1 MTLLAHALA
10 ASCAAP
16 SLLLAQ
22 TTGGGPFQFSL
33 RAVWEEMGWTATGVL
48 VVLLLM
54 SVYSLA
60 LMLERYLTFK
70 TAARQSREFVPKV
83 SELLRLAQLD
93 DALKL
98 SRSYGKSHLAV
109 VVNSGLQ
116 ELAAAGRAGRLHQ
129 PQQQPRTLRRAK
141 RAVRRA
147 AAMKTAD
154 LERGLSSLATVGSTA
169 PFVGLF
175 GTVVGIINAF
185 GKMDEAQEA
194 GLSVVAGGISEA
206 LVTTAFGLVVA
217 IPAVWMFNY
226 FSNRVH
232 VFGVEM
238 HNSAEELIDY
248 FLQQSESR
256 DEGPQL
262 RP

>member
-16 SLLLAQ
+16 ALLFGQ
-22 TTGGGPFQFSL
+22 TTGGQPFQFSW
-33 RAVWEEMGWTATGVL
+33 RAVWDEIGWTAFGVL

-54 SVYSLA
+54 SIYSLA

-98 SRSYGKSHLAV
+98 SRDYGKSHLAV

-116 ELAAAGRAGRLHQ
+116 ELAAAGRTG
-129 PQQQPRTLRRAK
+129 QPRRAQTLRRAK

-147 AAMKTAD
+147 AAMKAAD

-185 GKMDEAQEA
+185 GKMDEAQES
-194 GLSVVAGGISEA
+194 GLGVVAGGISEA

-248 FLQQSESR
+248 FLQQSEGR
-256 DEGPQL
+256 EEGRQL
-262 RP
+262 GP